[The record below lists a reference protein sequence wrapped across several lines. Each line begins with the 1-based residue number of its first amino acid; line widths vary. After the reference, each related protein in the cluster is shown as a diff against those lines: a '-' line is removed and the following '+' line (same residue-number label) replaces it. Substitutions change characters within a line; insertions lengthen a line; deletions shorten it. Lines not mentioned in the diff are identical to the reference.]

1 MKVVPITS
9 VSSSPY
15 WQTPPLAGRLRPFT
29 SIGHLQHN
37 KACVA
42 PQHCFSS
49 SEPAGKKD
57 LVGFCAVCFPIDA
70 DPRVVA
76 TMTTEASAVSEAET
90 EGKQKASGAEPEN
103 NQEAAAA
110 EPEGEASSK
119 KAEEQSSEP
128 GPADVPTSPQEEQLK
143 PRTRTSAG
151 KGLSRL
157 FSSFLKRRSQC
168 SEGEGF
174 EAEKA
179 SEEKA
184 DTEVKADTP
193 DEDGKKESVKR
204 EEKEAKAEEESSEV
218 KKEEEKKEEKEKQE
232 EKVEKRGSKKK
243 KKEAKKKAE
252 KKGVEKVK
260 SDEEK
265 KEEKQEEKE
274 EKQEKEEKKEEKQ
287 EEKQEEKKEAVEKKE
302 EKVEVKDKQEET
314 AEVKEKGAVSE
325 KKEEEKVDKRVTKKK
340 EKEDKVKKKEEEKA
354 KKKAE
359 EEERVKKRE
368 EEKAKKKEEEKA
380 REAEKAKKKEE
391 EKNKKK
397 EEEKA
402 KDEKA
407 KKKEELKKKGED
419 QVKEEAQKK
428 ENAEEKIEVKPQK
441 EEEKGKKEEKPL
453 IEAEK
458 GKKEEKPLKEAEK
471 GKKEEKPLIEA
482 EKGKKEEKPLKE
494 AEKGKK
500 EEKPL
505 KEAEKGKKEEKP
517 LKEAEKGKKEEK
529 PLKEAEKGKKEE
541 KPLKEAE
548 KGKKEEKPLKEA
560 EKGKKEEKPL
570 KEAEKGKKKEKAKN
584 KGKKEAKGPKEEQ
597 VKAPIAAPEP
607 ELKTEAEAEQAPDQH
622 SISSTETPAPEEK
635 KEEAAIEKEPEEET
649 KEAEKKE
656 EEVAEPEQGGKGEE
670 EVKEEEKPA
679 KETKTE
685 KKTEEAKASKRSKT
699 MQCKVTLLDD
709 TQFECELDKHAKVQ
723 ELLTKVCD
731 HVNLLERDYFGLVTM
746 ETPESKTW
754 LESTKEIRK
763 QVSGG
768 LYEFAFGVKFYPPD
782 PAQLTEDLTR
792 YFLCL
797 QLRKDIIHGVL
808 PCSFVTLSLLGSY
821 TAQSELGEYDPE
833 LHGVDYVKDLSLA
846 PGQNK
851 ELEEKVMEL
860 HRTYRSMNP
869 AQADLLFLE
878 NAKKLS
884 MYGVDLHQAKDLDG
898 IDITLGV
905 CSGGLMVYKD
915 KLRINRFPWPK
926 VLKISYK
933 RSSFFIKIRPSEQ
946 EQYEST
952 IGFKLPN
959 YKASKKLWKVCV
971 EHHTFF
977 RVPTVEPPSSRRFL
991 VLGSKF
997 RYSGRTQAQTRQASS
1012 LIDRPAPRFTRSAS
1026 KRLSRNLE
1034 GAGDETLQ
1042 LLRQLSASTRS
1053 EVDDW
1058 SMMLSSDKPQ
1068 PSPQFP
1074 ARGQREQTLS
1084 RSWEEGQSV
1093 HTLKASG
1100 RDNEAWQSGSH
1111 TITQTVSQPW
1121 QKRRGDE
1128 WSALLH
1134 RHPPLPFVPPLDLVK
1149 QPAKLSL
1156 AKSSSM
1162 DRLLQPAL
1170 KQQDDW
1176 FLYFDQIFSPSSCE
1190 PVDRPLSRLTQL
1202 QLRLEDK
1209 QVMQKQTN
1217 RTSEESFETLQ
1228 ESLILVEKFRE
1239 IDDLERRL
1247 REVRDLEGRLN
1258 DLDEM
1263 AERLQGALE
1272 EELGKEEVVKSMLI
1286 LEEDDFE
1293 QEKQIQVKGITETVS
1308 KNSFWVT
1315 ESKEEEVDELE
1326 DQIKEVFLKDLLP
1339 EEEEEEEG
1347 AEIKQ
1352 KIEIEVTSESLSDDS
1367 LRGKLHQV
1375 KKEWLEQAEE
1385 KLTSGYSDVA
1395 STSSVVAYQM
1405 VEGRTEKRFTIVDE
1419 GAQTQQ
1425 ETEDVQ
1431 AQRGVTL
1438 EELVG
1443 KEATWIKTE
1452 TLEAITEGEVAER
1465 LQAEEP
1471 SPAADSDIW
1480 FILFDRP
1487 PYKAVFKPPVTTVRA
1502 QVGGRENFTS
1512 KFEIS
1517 TFKEK
1522 TETKVE
1528 ETTSRGGV
1536 WRVPEIPPPHAIMER
1551 DDDWF
1556 VWLDVVAR
1564 ETSYVPPVTLKG
1576 RDLMGAENAESV
1588 AATATDEDAR
1598 GVVAGEGKMIEKAS
1612 RYLQE
1617 IPNRP
1622 PPDRDDDWFV
1632 LLDVLPRESSYEP
1645 PVLSVASKRSD
1656 QVGAESSVAVA
1667 TTATGQDIE
1676 EVVSEE
1682 NKMMAAQPRH
1692 PQELW
1697 QPVLDRDDDWF
1708 VWLDA
1713 VPRETPYVPPVAAAE
1728 RVDVSPEERVPVVT
1742 LTVDQE
1748 GEDTVGIEAADAEM
1762 EGVLS
1767 EGQAAALPV
1776 GVRDRDDDWFVLL
1789 DPPAREPT
1797 YVPPVMAEYVH
1808 VRPEESISTAAET
1821 VTVESRKEVI
1831 VDELVVKKEDG
1842 GLQKISQPLGERD
1855 DEWFLLLDV
1864 VPRETVCV
1872 PPVWVAAPSQIY
1884 PTVQPERMEAITI
1897 EQKLQRVG
1905 PEQIRLEPSRP
1916 ERDDDWFVLF
1926 DTIREKAV
1934 VIPSVA
1940 SVEIIPDM
1948 RKSFEVEVTSTES
1961 VTWQKMIIGG
1971 DSRHDE
1977 TRPSGIGSSQVAS
1990 LSERGG
1996 GGDDWF
2002 VLFDTLRQRP
2012 VVIPP
2017 VAAVGHFVDVVAA
2030 AEPKPKFILGEVTHP
2045 VQLLEIKPS
2054 HPRLVKDDWFVL
2066 LDVAAKVPAAVDER
2080 VRTHR
2085 EVRAAEEFAAN
2096 KQRAQQGVPPVEMW
2110 RQEKAVQQ
2118 RRRAAVRE
2126 LEDDWFILLDV
2137 ATKKSVVPERTQFLV
2152 EGRVPT
2158 AWAASKMAH
2167 PERSAQFEKR
2177 ILEERRPLAQTHV
2190 DDDWFVLLDVAPKES
2205 GPVVSTQ
2212 RGARPV
2218 SAPVFS
2224 QAALAEA
2231 GIPMAPLD
2239 QHQTSTPIKTSR
2251 KEERKLEV
2259 TVEAVEPSKTEA
2271 VAEVKKRAKRTEGDS
2286 IYIRHSLL
2294 MLEEFDKPQED
2305 LLRHHAS
2312 ISELKRNFMEAA
2324 AETRPSEW
2332 DKRLSTHS
2340 PFRTLG
2346 INGQPLPSADGSGC
2360 ISLPGKGSETKTACE
2375 ETGSN
2380 RGFSG
2385 PPAPSVSPRRE
2396 RDSVQAQAAHV
2407 GEESWDRGGVVAFE
2421 TSLAPIAEAEMA
2433 FVPSSQALE
2442 GTPEGEGP
2450 CPGVPLWPEKFAGP
2464 SPASCFRS
2472 DAPEVVRS
2480 FQPPLVQ
2487 TQTVTIA
2494 AASTSSPSGI
2504 STTDVPIV
2512 PTKTIIYE
2520 SSKVE
2525 VDGTAE
2531 DKDGP
2536 LMSSSKTVTSDAS
2549 SGTTVTTTHIS
2560 KIVKSGSSETR
2571 VEKRIVIT
2579 ADSDVDQDMEKDGG
2593 ASPL

>member
-1 MKVVPITS
+1 
-9 VSSSPY
+9 
-15 WQTPPLAGRLRPFT
+15 
-29 SIGHLQHN
+29 
-37 KACVA
+37 
-42 PQHCFSS
+42 
-49 SEPAGKKD
+49 
-57 LVGFCAVCFPIDA
+57 
-70 DPRVVA
+70 
-76 TMTTEASAVSEAET
+76 MTTEASAVSEAET

-119 KAEEQSSEP
+119 KAEEQASEP

-193 DEDGKKESVKR
+193 DEEGKKESVKR
-204 EEKEAKAEEESSEV
+204 EEREAKPEEETSEV

-252 KKGVEKVK
+252 KKGVEKVT

-265 KEEKQEEKE
+265 KEEKQEKQEEEEKKEKEEKKE
-274 EKQEKEEKKEEKQ
+274 EKQEKEEKKE
-287 EEKQEEKKEAVEKKE
+287 AV

-428 ENAEEKIEVKPQK
+428 EDAEEKIEVKPQK
-441 EEEKGKKEEKPL
+441 EE
-453 IEAEK
+453 
-458 GKKEEKPLKEAEK
+458 EK

-529 PLKEAEKGKKEE
+529 PLKEG
-541 KPLKEAE
+541 
-548 KGKKEEKPLKEA
+548 
-560 EKGKKEEKPL
+560 
-570 KEAEKGKKKEKAKN
+570 EKGKKKEKAKN

-635 KEEAAIEKEPEEET
+635 KEEAAIEKEPEEVET

-656 EEVAEPEQGGKGEE
+656 EEVTEPEQGGKGEE
-670 EVKEEEKPA
+670 EVKEEAKEEKPA

-1121 QKRRGDE
+1121 QKRGGDE

-1156 AKSSSM
+1156 AKSSSL
-1162 DRLLQPAL
+1162 DRLLQPTL

-1190 PVDRPLSRLTQL
+1190 RVGRPLSRLTQL
-1202 QLRLEDK
+1202 QLRLEDE

-1217 RTSEESFETLQ
+1217 QTSEESFETLQ
-1228 ESLILVEKFRE
+1228 ESLILVEKLRE

-1272 EELGKEEVVKSMLI
+1272 EELG
-1286 LEEDDFE
+1286 
-1293 QEKQIQVKGITETVS
+1293 
-1308 KNSFWVT
+1308 
-1315 ESKEEEVDELE
+1315 SKEEEVDELE
-1326 DQIKEVFLKDLLP
+1326 DQIKEVFLKGLLP
-1339 EEEEEEEG
+1339 EEEKEEG

-1385 KLTSGYSDVA
+1385 KLKSGYSDVT

-1425 ETEDVQ
+1425 KNEDVQ

-1438 EELVG
+1438 EELVE

-1487 PYKAVFKPPVTTVRA
+1487 PYKAVFKPPVTTVERA
-1502 QVGGRENFTS
+1502 QVGGSENFTS
-1512 KFEIS
+1512 KSEIS

-1522 TETKVE
+1522 TETVVE
-1528 ETTSRGGV
+1528 ETTSREGV
-1536 WRVPEIPPPHAIMER
+1536 WRVPEIPPPHAILER

-1576 RDLMGAENAESV
+1576 RDLMGAENTESV

-1598 GVVAGEGKMIEKAS
+1598 GVVAGERKMIEKAS

-1645 PVLSVASKRSD
+1645 PVLSVESKRSD
-1656 QVGAESSVAVA
+1656 QVGAESPVVVA
-1667 TTATGQDIE
+1667 TTATRQDIE

-1692 PQELW
+1692 PQDLW
-1697 QPVLDRDDDWF
+1697 QQVFDRDDDWF
-1708 VWLDA
+1708 VLLDA
-1713 VPRETPYVPPVAAAE
+1713 VPREAPYVPPVAAAE
-1728 RVDVSPEERVPVVT
+1728 RVDVSPEELVTVVVT
-1742 LTVDQE
+1742 LTVEQE

-1776 GVRDRDDDWFVLL
+1776 GVRERDDDWFVLL

-1797 YVPPVMAEYVH
+1797 YVPPVTMAEYVF
-1808 VRPEESISTAAET
+1808 VRPEESISTPAET

-1855 DEWFLLLDV
+1855 DDWFLLLDV

-1872 PPVWVAAPSQIY
+1872 PPASSQIH
-1884 PTVQPERMEAITI
+1884 PTVQPERMEALTI

-1971 DSRHDE
+1971 DSRLDE
-1977 TRPSGIGSSQVAS
+1977 TRPSGIGTRQVAS

-2017 VAAVGHFVDVVAA
+2017 VAAVGHFVDVVTA
-2030 AEPKPKFILGEVTHP
+2030 AEPKPKFILGDVTHP

-2054 HPRLVKDDWFVL
+2054 HPRLVEDDWFVL

-2080 VRTHR
+2080 VRTQR
-2085 EVRAAEEFAAN
+2085 EVRTAEEFAAN
-2096 KQRAQQGVPPVEMW
+2096 KQRAQQGVPLVEMW

-2118 RRRAAVRE
+2118 RPRAAVRE
-2126 LEDDWFILLDV
+2126 LEDDWFIVLDV

-2158 AWAASKMAH
+2158 AWAASTKSH

-2259 TVEAVEPSKTEA
+2259 TVEAVEPSKTET
-2271 VAEVKKRAKRTEGDS
+2271 VAEVKKRAKRNEGDS

-2346 INGQPLPSADGSGC
+2346 INGQPLPSADG
-2360 ISLPGKGSETKTACE
+2360 
-2375 ETGSN
+2375 
-2380 RGFSG
+2380 
-2385 PPAPSVSPRRE
+2385 
-2396 RDSVQAQAAHV
+2396 
-2407 GEESWDRGGVVAFE
+2407 
-2421 TSLAPIAEAEMA
+2421 
-2433 FVPSSQALE
+2433 
-2442 GTPEGEGP
+2442 
-2450 CPGVPLWPEKFAGP
+2450 
-2464 SPASCFRS
+2464 
-2472 DAPEVVRS
+2472 
-2480 FQPPLVQ
+2480 PPLVQ

-2536 LMSSSKTVTSDAS
+2536 TMSSSKTVTSDAS

-2579 ADSDVDQDMEKDGG
+2579 ADSDVDQDKEKDGG